1 MRVPGANSMFEGYI
15 PANIS
20 DYWKVK
26 DMDLVF
32 ELEG

>member
-1 MRVPGANSMFEGYI
+1 MRVPVANSMFEGYI
-15 PANIS
+15 PTNIS
-20 DYWKVK
+20 DYGKVK